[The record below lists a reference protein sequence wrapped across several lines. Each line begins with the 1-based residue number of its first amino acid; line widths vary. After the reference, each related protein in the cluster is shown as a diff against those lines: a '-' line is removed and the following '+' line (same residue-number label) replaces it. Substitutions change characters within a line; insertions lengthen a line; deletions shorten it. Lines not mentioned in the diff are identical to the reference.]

1 MVVIVL
7 TACPAGLRGF
17 LTRWLLEISAGVFI
31 GKVNARV
38 REELWLRVLEMV
50 KDGKA
55 IMVHTTSGE
64 QGLDFRVH
72 RHEWEPVDVDGLHLM
87 LRPADEGAANTPAR
101 RKGWSNASHR
111 RRAARRGK

>member
-17 LTRWLLEISAGVFI
+17 LTRWLLEISAGVFV
-31 GKVNARV
+31 GKVNARI
-38 REELWLRVLEMV
+38 RDELWLRVLEMV

-55 IMVHTTSGE
+55 VMVFSTNGE

-72 RHEWEPVDVDGLHLM
+72 RHEWTPIDVDGVTLM
-87 LRPADEGAANTPAR
+87 LRPTDETDAPKR
-101 RKGWSNASHR
+101 RPGWSHASRR
-111 RRAARRGK
+111 RRANQRRK